1 MTVRAAVVLIVA
13 AALAGR
19 AAAAEVDSRL
29 LEQIGDIR
37 LIDDQI
43 HPLVPG
49 NAPDTEWHALYPFAS
64 LVEALHQPLPAR
76 LRPGSPE
83 VVRAWRGLYGYRH
96 DDLTPEHVRE
106 AIDAKR
112 IMQAKQGEAYASWVL
127 DRLGIDVA
135 LANRARLGPGVN
147 VPRFR
152 WVAFADAL
160 LFPLGTGPEA
170 AENPERKVYFDAIR
184 RERAA
189 LGVARPPSTLPEYL
203 EEVVTPALARMQ
215 QEGAVAIKLEGAGLQ
230 RPAAMG
236 VDEFEA
242 RAIYARHAFGHEPPA
257 RDYEELRS
265 FLVRYVAQEA
275 SRLGLVV
282 HLHTG
287 TDLGAGFGL
296 RGIRPADLGWLVDDA
311 VVGWT
316 NFVLVQGG
324 WPSTAEV
331 AAMLAKPNIYAD
343 ISAQAY
349 GLSPPLLAA
358 SLRPWLELY
367 PEKVLFGT
375 GALPLTHELGW
386 EETAWLGVTNARTA
400 LAMALGGMIED
411 GVITRAR
418 AVEIA
423 RMVLRDNAV
432 ALYKL
437 SPS

>member
-1 MTVRAAVVLIVA
+1 MSVRAAVLLLV
-13 AALAGR
+13 AALACR
-19 AAAAEVDSRL
+19 AAAAEVDERL
-29 LEQIGDIR
+29 LDQIEDIR
-37 LIDDQI
+37 LVDDQI
-43 HPLVPG
+43 HPQVGG
-49 NAPDTEWHALYPFAS
+49 NAPDTEWHPLYPFPS

-76 LRPGSPE
+76 LRPGTPDL
-83 VVRAWRGLYGYRH
+83 VRAWRGLFGYRH
-96 DDLTPEHVRE
+96 DDLEPAHVRE
-106 AIDAKR
+106 GIDAKR
-112 IMQAKQGEAYASWVL
+112 LTQATQGEAYPSWVL
-127 DRLGIDVA
+127 DRLGVDVA
-135 LANRARLGPGVN
+135 LANRTRLAPGID

-160 LFPLGTGPEA
+160 LFPLGTGPQA

-189 LGVARPPSTLPEYL
+189 LGGRPPATLPDYL
-203 EEVVTPALARMQ
+203 EEVITPTLVRMQ
-215 QEGAVAIKLEGAGLQ
+215 QEGAVAIKLEGVGLQ

-242 RAIYARHAFGHEPPA
+242 RAVYARHAFGAEPPP
-257 RDYEELRS
+257 REYEELRS

-282 HLHTG
+282 HIHTG

-296 RGIRPADLGWLVDDA
+296 RGVRPSDLGWLVDDA

-331 AAMLAKPNIYAD
+331 AAMLAKPNIFAD
-343 ISAQAY
+343 ISAQSY

-375 GALPLTHELGW
+375 GALPLTNELGW

-400 LAMALGGMIED
+400 LAMALGGMVED
-411 GVITRAR
+411 GVVTRAR
-418 AVEIA
+418 ALEIA

>member
-1 MTVRAAVVLIVA
+1 MRA
-13 AALAGR
+13 AALLLVAALAAG
-19 AAAAEVDSRL
+19 ALAAEVDTDL
-29 LEQIGDIR
+29 LEEIEKIR
-37 LIDDQI
+37 MVDDQI
-43 HPLVPG
+43 HPQVG
-49 NAPDTEWHALYPFAS
+49 GQAPDTDWHPLYPYPS

-76 LRPGSPE
+76 LRPGSPDL
-83 VVRAWRGLYGYRH
+83 VRAWRGLYGYRH
-96 DDLTPEHVRE
+96 DDLTPAHVRE

-112 IMQAKQGEAYASWVL
+112 IMQAKQGEAYPSWVL

-135 LANRARLGPGVN
+135 LANRARLGPGVT

-170 AENPERKVYFDAIR
+170 AENPERRVYFNAIR

-189 LGVARPPSTLPEYL
+189 LNIARPPATLPEYL
-203 EEVVTPALARMQ
+203 EEVVTPALSRMQ
-215 QEGAVAIKLEGAGLQ
+215 QQGAVAIKLEGVGLQ

-242 RAIYARHAFGHEPPA
+242 RLIYARHSFGKEPPA
-257 RDYEELRS
+257 REYEELRS

-282 HLHTG
+282 HVHTG

-296 RGIRPADLGWLVDDA
+296 RGVRPSDLGWLIDDA

-316 NFVLVQGG
+316 NFVMVQGG

-331 AAMLAKPNIYAD
+331 AAMLAKPNIFAD

-375 GALPLTHELGW
+375 GALPLTNELGW
-386 EETAWLGVTNARTA
+386 EELAWLGVTNARRA
-400 LAMALGGMIED
+400 LAMALGGMVED

-418 AVEIA
+418 AVDIA
-423 RMVLRDNAV
+423 RMVLRENAV

-437 SPS
+437 

>member
-1 MTVRAAVVLIVA
+1 MRAAGLLLLAV
-13 AALAGR
+13 LAGR
-19 AAAAEVDSRL
+19 AVAAEIDSALLDQIEAVRL
-29 LEQIGDIR
+29 V
-37 LIDDQI
+37 DDQI
-43 HPLVPG
+43 HPRVGG
-49 NAPDTEWHALYPFAS
+49 NAPDTEWHPLYPFAS

-76 LRPGSPE
+76 LRPGTPDL
-83 VVRAWRGLYGYRH
+83 VRAWRGLFGYQH
-96 DDLTPEHVRE
+96 DDLSPAHVRE

-112 IMQAKQGEAYASWVL
+112 LTQAKQGEAYPSWVL

-160 LFPLGTGPEA
+160 LFPFGTGPA
-170 AENPERKVYFDAIR
+170 NVENPERRVYFDAIR
-184 RERAA
+184 RQRAA
-189 LGVARPPSTLPEYL
+189 RGEKVPSTLPEYL
-203 EEVVTPALARMQ
+203 EEVVTPTLARMQ
-215 QEGAVAIKLEGAGLQ
+215 QEGAVAIKLEGVGLQ

-242 RAIYARHAFGHEPPA
+242 RAIYARHAFSQEPPA
-257 RDYEELRS
+257 REYEELRS

-282 HLHTG
+282 HVHTG
-287 TDLGAGFGL
+287 TDLGAAFGL
-296 RGIRPADLGWLVDDA
+296 RGVRPSDLGWLVDDA

-331 AAMLAKPNIYAD
+331 AAMLAKPNIFAD
-343 ISAQAY
+343 ISAQSY
-349 GLSPPLLAA
+349 GLSPPLLAT

-375 GALPLTHELGW
+375 GALPLTNELGW
-386 EETAWLGVTNARTA
+386 EELAWLGVTNARQA
-400 LAMALGGMIED
+400 LAMALGGMIDD
-411 GVITRAR
+411 GVVSRTRAL
-418 AVEIA
+418 EIA

-437 SPS
+437 TPP